1 MAVLS
6 LSAQAARRRIRN
18 GASRPPLAE
27 SLTPREHE
35 VLARLVRGESTTGM
49 ARSMGVRLSTTR
61 TYVDSILI
69 KLGVHSRLEA
79 VAYAVKE
86 GIIAVPGDSAGWAG
100 GEPGVL
106 SG

>member
-1 MAVLS
+1 
-6 LSAQAARRRIRN
+6 
-18 GASRPPLAE
+18 
-27 SLTPREHE
+27 
-35 VLARLVRGESTTGM
+35 
-49 ARSMGVRLSTTR
+49 MGVRLSTTR

>member
-1 MAVLS
+1 
-6 LSAQAARRRIRN
+6 
-18 GASRPPLAE
+18 
-27 SLTPREHE
+27 
-35 VLARLVRGESTTGM
+35 VLARLVRGESTTSM

-61 TYVDSILI
+61 THVDSILI
-69 KLGVHSRLEA
+69 KLGVHSRVEA